1 MGKIGQMF
9 MLRLLLFTLLLLLLL
24 LHIFNVLHGD
34 TNDLVRMRPLL
45 KNQNHALIASAFQ
58 FKIDHLG
65 VGGGVGTSLFPLFGN
80 GSGVSG
86 AVSWMD

>member
-1 MGKIGQMF
+1 MF
-9 MLRLLLFTLLLLLLL
+9 MLRLLLFTLLL

-45 KNQNHALIASAFQ
+45 KRQNHVLTKILELLLSVSQ

-80 GSGVSG
+80 GSGVSR